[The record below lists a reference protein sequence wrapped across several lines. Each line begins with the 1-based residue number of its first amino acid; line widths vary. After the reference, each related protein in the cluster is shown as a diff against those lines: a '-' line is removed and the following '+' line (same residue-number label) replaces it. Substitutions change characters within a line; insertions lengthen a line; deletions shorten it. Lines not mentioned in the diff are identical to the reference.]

1 MRARRSRRP
10 REAGL
15 KSKRSRG
22 SLAPLAAYHCLGKGY
37 YWKMAEAVF
46 HAPRRKRRVFE
57 SYDSP
62 FPIPASQEDICG
74 NDFKLYQAEIINNNV
89 IVRNPKDIEQ
99 LYSKGYFGK
108 GILSRSRPEYNISD
122 PLLVAKWQDAK
133 INMPILSSKKYQ
145 CHLEWAK
152 SLMQEQG
159 LDDCSVNK
167 ILENYTK
174 PFDLP
179 FMKGEGEVAQ
189 NDDSCCRMAAE
200 MENVEDGMKLSRDS
214 AINNGDSAAP
224 NVKCHNM
231 SVDCKKASLEGDS
244 AYNDPLANYGSEEL
258 YPLDTKAIV
267 KVHCQ
272 KHDDFIVH
280 CGCKAEDYTNQV
292 FHNLAKGKEYA
303 YEYVLVQEEE
313 SKLCHEDEAA
323 NDKSNL
329 IKREKL
335 VCRRNPFRIFEYLQ
349 LSLEEAF
356 FLVYALGCLSIYYNE
371 EPLTIL
377 KLWEVFSEVQPNFR
391 TTYMAYHF
399 FRSKGW
405 VPKVGLK
412 YGTDLLLYRKGP
424 PFYHASYSVIAEL
437 VNDNFV
443 GSLRRPLNWM
453 SLSGLNR
460 TTVNVSKELMLC
472 YLIRPCDMT
481 EKEMSSPD
489 CLKRIK
495 VQELIVNRWVS
506 SRERSEQDEL

>member
-1 MRARRSRRP
+1 
-10 REAGL
+10 
-15 KSKRSRG
+15 
-22 SLAPLAAYHCLGKGY
+22 
-37 YWKMAEAVF
+37 MAEAVF

-74 NDFKLYQAEIINNNV
+74 KDFKIYQAEIINNNV
-89 IVRNPKDIEQ
+89 IVRNPEDLEQ

-179 FMKGEGEVAQ
+179 FTKGEGEVAQ
-189 NDDSCCRMAAE
+189 NNDSYCRMASE

-224 NVKCHNM
+224 NVN
-231 SVDCKKASLEGDS
+231 L
-244 AYNDPLANYGSEEL
+244 
-258 YPLDTKAIV
+258 
-267 KVHCQ
+267 HCQ

-292 FHNLAKGKEYA
+292 FHDLTKGKEYA

-323 NDKSNL
+323 NDESNL

-335 VCRRNPFRIFEYLQ
+335 ICRRNPFRIFEYLQ
-349 LSLEEAF
+349 LSLEE
-356 FLVYALGCLSIYYNE
+356 VCLII

-377 KLWEVFSEVQPNFR
+377 KLWEVFSEVQPNFK
-391 TTYMAYHF
+391 TTYMAYHY

-437 VNDNFV
+437 VNDSFV

-460 TTVNVSKELMLC
+460 TTMNVSKELMLC